1 VHVLGC
7 RLDDECRVAYLERVE
22 IGGGA
27 NGILGEGFG
36 VVEVLLRNLLDF
48 ARNAL

>member
-1 VHVLGC
+1 
-7 RLDDECRVAYLERVE
+7 VAYLERVE

-27 NGILGEGFG
+27 EGILGEGFG
-36 VVEVLLRNLLDF
+36 LVEVLLRNFLDF